1 MAGWPHTGDCP
12 VGRVGSS
19 LLLLTLAP
27 WGALGAQ
34 IPPGRLG
41 TQRSCRAEADGIFYP
56 QTGILKD
63 FTSHLLALS
72 CGPFLVKG
80 QSGDSIIREQ
90 RRGGPVTETLWFQL
104 TADGGGQ
111 RLSMG
116 TSSCVGEPLGTRSRG
131 EGRLPGRLGSLKRLA
146 LCTLG

>member
-1 MAGWPHTGDCP
+1 MGWASELAEVTGAASAGIPEGTVLRWRRRWVAGWQHTGDCL

-27 WGALGAQ
+27 WGALGVQ
-34 IPPGRLG
+34 TPPGRLG

-72 CGPFLVKG
+72 CGPFL
-80 QSGDSIIREQ
+80 S
-90 RRGGPVTETLWFQL
+90 
-104 TADGGGQ
+104 
-111 RLSMG
+111 
-116 TSSCVGEPLGTRSRG
+116 
-131 EGRLPGRLGSLKRLA
+131 EGA
-146 LCTLG
+146 IW